1 MFKHRWNVLSI
12 LTAAVFISAAVT
24 FSCADDNNPVA
35 ADMDDHDDDHD
46 DDDDDDHGHGP
57 GEEEL
62 ITTLKLTITPS
73 GGGSALTV
81 QFQDLDGEGGNAP
94 VVDRIVV
101 DAGTDYDGAVQVLN
115 ELETP
120 PENITEEVEEEAEAH
135 QFFFET
141 LGGFSPATVAYAD
154 KESDYGTNSG
164 ADHPVGLAFTLSV
177 PENAQSGQFRV
188 ILSHFDDAPKDG
200 VNQSDETDIDVTF
213 QVEVR
218 Q

>member
-12 LTAAVFISAAVT
+12 LTAAVFVSAALT
-24 FSCADDNNPVA
+24 FSCADDDNPVA
-35 ADMDDHDDDHD
+35 PDDMETHDDDDHD
-46 DDDDDDHGHGP
+46 DDDDHHGP

-62 ITTLKLTITPS
+62 ITTLKLTLTPS
-73 GGGSALTV
+73 GGGSTLTV

-115 ELETP
+115 ELESP

-135 QFFFET
+135 QFFYQT

-154 KESDYGTNSG
+154 KESDYVSNSG

-177 PENAQSGQFRV
+177 PENAQNGQFRV
-188 ILSHFDDAPKDG
+188 ILSHFDDVAKDG
-200 VNQSDETDIDVTF
+200 ETQSDETDIDVTF

-218 Q
+218 

>member
-1 MFKHRWNVLSI
+1 MFKPRWNVLSI
-12 LTAAVFISAAVT
+12 LTTAVFVSAALT
-24 FSCADDNNPVA
+24 FACADDDDSSPVGPEEP
-35 ADMDDHDDDHD
+35 DDHEEEEDH
-46 DDDDDDHGHGP
+46 HGP

-62 ITTLKLTITPS
+62 ITTLKLTLTPS

-81 QFQDLDGEGGNAP
+81 QFQDLDGEGGAAP

-101 DAGTDYDGAVQVLN
+101 AAGTDYDGAVQVLN
-115 ELETP
+115 ESESP
-120 PENITEEVEEEAEAH
+120 AENITEEVEEEAEAH

-141 LGGFSPATVAYAD
+141 LGGFSSATVAYAD

-177 PENAQSGQFRV
+177 PDNAQNGQFRV

-200 VNQSDETDIDVTF
+200 ETRSDETDIDVTF

-218 Q
+218 

>member
-12 LTAAVFISAAVT
+12 LTAAAFAAVLT
-24 FSCADDNNPVA
+24 FGCADDDDTSPVGPEEP
-35 ADMDDHDDDHD
+35 DEHEEDEDH
-46 DDDDDDHGHGP
+46 HGP

-62 ITTLKLTITPS
+62 ITTLKLTLTPS
-73 GGGSALTV
+73 GGGPALTV
-81 QFQDLDGEGGNAP
+81 QFQDLDGEGGNPP

-115 ELETP
+115 ETESP

-141 LGGFSPATVAYAD
+141 LGGFSSATVAYAD
-154 KESDYGTNSG
+154 MESDYVTNSG

-177 PENAQSGQFRV
+177 PAGAQNGQLRV

-218 Q
+218 S

>member
-1 MFKHRWNVLSI
+1 MFKHHWNVLSI

-24 FSCADDNNPVA
+24 FSCADDDNPVA
-35 ADMDDHDDDHD
+35 ADMEEHHDDE
-46 DDDDDDHGHGP
+46 DDDDHHGP

-62 ITTLKLTITPS
+62 ITTLKLTLTPT

-81 QFQDLDGEGGNAP
+81 QFQDLDGEGGDAP

-101 DAGTDYDGAVQVLN
+101 AAGTDYDGAVQVLN
-115 ELETP
+115 ESESP

-141 LGGFSPATVAYAD
+141 LGRFSPATVAYAD

-164 ADHPVGLAFTLSV
+164 DDHPVGLAFTLSV
-177 PENAQSGQFRV
+177 PDNAQNGQFRV

-200 VNQSDETDIDVTF
+200 ETRSDETDIDVTF

-218 Q
+218 